1 MSDDLVSA
9 IGKLPEPYAAALRLR
24 VAGASPDEVGE
35 ELKLEAAAVH
45 PLLVIAE
52 EKLRDLLMDPQVS
65 EEAGTTS

>member
-9 IGKLPEPYAAALRLR
+9 IGKLPRPYAAALRLR

-35 ELKLEAAAVH
+35 ELGLDEAAVQ

-52 EKLRDLLMDPQVS
+52 EKLLDLLLSPVGA
-65 EEAGTTS
+65 EEAGAGS